1 MSLQREERGEG
12 ESNVLIAAVAAAMH
26 TPSFQTQ
33 PSFSQSQQ
41 NPLLLLLLFLFKV
54 ELLMQEEEGA
64 KLP

>member
-41 NPLLLLLLFLFKV
+41 NPLLLLLFLFKV